1 MLAVSEFFY
10 TKYIEILTIMPQGTP
25 KSGNFRKLQ
34 KKMTINR
41 RNIDPQATN
50 IYTNYAQ
57 DDTSHRKRNLL
68 ALLQQQNVG
77 YVLTLLTGIGLV
89 SLSGCARPGNMT
101 QTEQSNAQPTPQQPT
116 ANTTAAIAPTDP
128 NFVVAAVQKVGPAVV
143 RINAA
148 RTVSRQLPA
157 EFDDPIL
164 RRFFGIQP
172 NPAQPRQRVVRG
184 TGSGFIISASG
195 QILTNA
201 HVVDGADR
209 VSVTLKDGRTFE
221 GEVVGQDTVTDVAV
235 IQVQANDL
243 PVVPM
248 GNSET
253 LQPGEWVIAIGNP
266 LGLDNTV
273 TAGIISS
280 TERSTSDIGVS
291 DKRVDLIQTDAAI
304 NPGNSGGP
312 LLNARGEVIGMN
324 TAIISGA
331 QGLGFAIPINTVQKI
346 SQQLITTGE
355 VQHAYLGVQMVTLT
369 PEVRQQLEIESG
381 GEIDVTAEQGIL
393 IIRVVPNSPAAR
405 AGLRAGDVIQTINN
419 QPVTTT
425 EEVQRLVEGSQ
436 VGSQMQIGVQRNG
449 QSQQVAVRLENLP
462 VQSET

>member
-291 DKRVDLIQTDAAI
+291 DKRVDLIQTDTAI